1 MANNIKL
8 IVYPAKDLEKTKS
21 FYSKFLG
28 VEPYVDGPYYVG
40 YKLDNLEVGLD
51 PNGQAVTGY
60 IDVTDIMSSLQTLV
74 DAGAVIQQD
83 IKDVGGG
90 MLIAQIKDAN
100 DNILGLS
107 SHRNSLNNVCRNS
120 NVQNARSKINRYKR
134 TWLA

>member
-51 PNGQAVTGY
+51 PNGQAVICY
-60 IDVTDIMSSLQTLV
+60 IDVTDIKSSLQTLV

-100 DNILGLS
+100 DNILGLRQS
-107 SHRNSLNNVCRNS
+107 P
-120 NVQNARSKINRYKR
+120 K
-134 TWLA
+134 